1 MVRKELTNSEVAV
14 LDFWETEEIII
25 RDTIVEDIDS
35 LQEIYIQ
42 SQSTE
47 GWTRNEEFTND
58 YIHNAFSKGNLPPGG
73 MKKYYKI
80 QSMIHKKSSKIMGF
94 LEVYLGY
101 PQEDVVYIGTLL
113 FCEDYRNKGYGQ
125 EVMTEFLKQIVELG
139 FSKARLGVT
148 LRNWSGIYFWNKLGF
163 DKITKYVG
171 DKVFTNDSFAI
182 LELERNLI
190 V

>member
-1 MVRKELTNSEVAV
+1 MVKRELTNSEVAV

-25 RDTIVEDIDS
+25 RDTIAEDIDS

-58 YIHNAFSKGNLPPGG
+58 YILNAFSKGNLPPGG

-80 QSMIHKKSSKIMGF
+80 QSMFHKKSSKIIGF
-94 LEVYLGY
+94 LEFYHGY
-101 PQEDVVYIGTLL
+101 PQKEALYIGTLL
-113 FCEDYRNKGYGQ
+113 FSEDYRNRGYGQ
-125 EVMTEFLKQIVELG
+125 EVMNQLFKKVKELG

-148 LRNWSGIYFWNKLGF
+148 LKNWGGIYFWNKLGF
-163 DKITKYVG
+163 DKITKYSG
-171 DKVFTNDSFAI
+171 DKKLTKNSFAI
-182 LELERNLI
+182 LELEKNLI